1 MAGLEIKEKREF
13 HLWRWFF
20 WLVFIALLALCGW
33 FGYKWY
39 TTGELPPFPLPIA
52 SADPRV
58 DETDLTQ
65 ATINAYTVPASQPRY
80 ISIPK
85 LNARKVRVQ
94 KVALD
99 ANNLIS
105 MPKNIHDTGWFD
117 KSATPG
123 QGYGAVLINGHSTG
137 SSKSGPFAK
146 LGTLQPSDTVTIE
159 RGDGKKFS
167 YVVVENMSMP
177 LEEVNATGMKK
188 MMLPYDDNKEGL
200 SLITTAGKWVPKIQ
214 QFDHRI
220 MLRAVIVD

>member
-20 WLVFIALLALCGW
+20 MLLFLALLVACGW

-39 TTGELPPFPLPIA
+39 TTGELPPIPLPIA

-58 DETDLTQ
+58 DESELSQT
-65 ATINAYTVPASQPRY
+65 TIDAYAVPATQPRY
-80 ISIPK
+80 ISIPE
-85 LNARKVRVQ
+85 LKVEKMRVQ

-105 MPKNIHDTGWFD
+105 TPKNIHDTGWYE

-123 QGYGAVLINGHSTG
+123 QGYGAVLINGHSNG
-137 SSKSGPFAK
+137 LSKAGAFAK
-146 LGTLQPSDTVTIE
+146 LGTLLPGDSIDLE
-159 RGDGKKFS
+159 RGDGKKFT
-167 YVVVENMSMP
+167 YKVVENTTMA
-177 LEEVNATGMKK
+177 LDEVNATGMKK
-188 MMLPYDDNKEGL
+188 MMLSIDDDKEGL
-200 SLITTAGKWVPKIQ
+200 SLITTAGKWVPRIQ

-220 MLRAVIVD
+220 MLRAVLKS